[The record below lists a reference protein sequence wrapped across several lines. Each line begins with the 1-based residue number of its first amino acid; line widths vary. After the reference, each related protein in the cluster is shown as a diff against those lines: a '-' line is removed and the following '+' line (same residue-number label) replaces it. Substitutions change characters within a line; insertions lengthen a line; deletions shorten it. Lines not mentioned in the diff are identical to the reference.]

1 MRSTGLLLVVLAAA
15 CSSKGDDG
23 APPTTQAAFAARF
36 ELPSSG
42 KPSFLQVPFPSDLQL
57 AADGTVSLDV
67 EGVQRLVPNANGA
80 RYMVDALARTHGF
93 GVYGGVVFELT
104 GGSPD
109 ASKLPTGKAGD
120 CTTKDSS
127 IVFFDLD
134 AGAPVECQ
142 AGWNDDTALN
152 KNIETIPVLV
162 VRPARGWVLPE
173 KHRIAVLLTSSI
185 SSGASALAPSTQFAS
200 LRDGQRGDAPSKTY
214 GDAIDAVVTKLA
226 LDKSKVVSAAVYTT
240 GAVTDELREAREL
253 ARAGAIP
260 ALKWAAEDLVPV
272 QPAKFAA
279 APLPEGW
286 TATLDDLLGTPNKLP
301 DGSDDPDRGGDN
313 PGTAHDAIGAIGT
326 AVIDAPNFL
335 VDLPAGYGD
344 PNHGTFFHDGSGK
357 LAINPAKPT
366 AKVWVSFFVPKAA
379 APAGGYPTVVFQHGM
394 GGQRGDALAIADT
407 YAKKGWLTVSIEPV
421 LQGTRGASA
430 GARGDK
436 KSDYKRA
443 TSKYDGPDGFI
454 DRNSEGA
461 NEAPNDLFGNLF
473 RLASLRD
480 QFRQSVVDHTTL
492 LRLLSSSPT
501 LDGLEIGGVKPKID
515 GTKIAYS
522 GDSLGGILGS
532 LLAGI
537 EPDHKAYILN
547 VPGGALLTELASN
560 SPNIYSLL
568 NGSAALNF
576 GFLNV
581 QMPPWHPMVN
591 LMQHVIDGGDPIAVA
606 STTTKPVAIAGATP
620 KARNM
625 LLLEALADELVSNQ
639 ATEAMARGMGIP
651 VLKPHGALLANLAE
665 VDGAGAHDV
674 PVMGS
679 TAVLV
684 QLYPAEHGGDLY
696 DKTGHRQFAK
706 NRPNFGDPS
715 ADVFPKLDK
724 SLTFQNPYLEAQTM
738 VTSFI
743 SDAFEGKAPVVTWTK
758 APAAVE

>member
-1 MRSTGLLLVVLAAA
+1 LLLLALITA

-23 APPTTQAAFAARF
+23 PSTTQQATFAARF
-36 ELPSSG
+36 ELPTSG
-42 KPSFLQVPFPSDLQL
+42 APSFLQVPFPSDLQL
-57 AADGTVSLDV
+57 AANGTVSLDV
-67 EGVQRLVPNANGA
+67 ESVQRLVPSQTGA
-80 RYMVDALARTHGF
+80 KYIVESLARTHGF

-104 GGSPD
+104 GDAPD
-109 ASKLPTGKAGD
+109 ASKLPTGKTGD
-120 CTTKDSS
+120 CTSKDSP
-127 IVFFDLD
+127 IVFFDVD

-142 AGWNDDTALN
+142 AAWNDDTKLN
-152 KNIETIPVLV
+152 RSIETIPVLV
-162 VRPARGWVLPE
+162 VRPARGSVLPE
-173 KHRIAVLLTSSI
+173 KHKIAVLLTSAITSA
-185 SSGASALAPSTQFAS
+185 SGPLAASPSFAS
-200 LRDGQRGDAPSKTY
+200 LRDGQRGDAASKGY
-214 GDAIDAVVTKLA
+214 GDAIDAATAKLG

-260 ALKWAAEDLVPV
+260 TLKWTAADLAPV
-272 QPAKFAA
+272 QAAKFAN

-301 DGSDDPDRGGDN
+301 DGTDDPDRGGDN

-335 VDLPAGYGD
+335 IDKPAGYGD
-344 PNHGTFFHDGSGK
+344 PDHGTFFHDGAGK
-357 LAINPAKPT
+357 VAINPAKPT
-366 AKVWVSFFVPKAA
+366 AKVWISFFVPKTA
-379 APAGGYPTVVFQHGM
+379 APEGGYPTVVFQHGM

-430 GARGDK
+430 NARGDK
-436 KSDYKRA
+436 KSDYKRS

-473 RLASLRD
+473 RLAALRD

-501 LDGLEIGGVKPKID
+501 LDGLEIGGAKPKID
-515 GTKIAYS
+515 GTRIAYS

-576 GFLNV
+576 GFLNA
-581 QMPPWHPMVN
+581 QMPPSHPMVN

-606 STTTKPVAIAGATP
+606 STTTKPVPLAGTTP

-651 VLKPHGALLANLAE
+651 VLKPHGALLANLTE

-679 TAVLV
+679 TSVLV

-696 DKTGHRQFAK
+696 DKHGQRTFAK
-706 NRPNFGDPS
+706 DRPNFGDPS
-715 ADVFPKLDK
+715 ADVFPKLPK
-724 SLTFQNPYLEAQTM
+724 PISFENPYLDAQKL
-738 VTSFI
+738 VVAFI
-743 SDAFEGKAPVVTWTK
+743 ADAFDGKAPTVTWTK
-758 APAAVE
+758 APAPIE